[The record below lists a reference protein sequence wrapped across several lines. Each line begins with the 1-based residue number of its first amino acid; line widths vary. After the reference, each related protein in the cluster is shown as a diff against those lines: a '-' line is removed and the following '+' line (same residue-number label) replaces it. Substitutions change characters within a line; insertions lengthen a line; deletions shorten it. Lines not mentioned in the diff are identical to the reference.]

1 MNHYFFR
8 KEKSMKSTMLSDQAL
23 LEQYVQGNREAISQ
37 LLERHTRRV
46 RDYVRMMVKDND
58 VADDLTQEVLI
69 KVVRVIDE
77 GRYTDKGRFL
87 PWVLRIAH
95 NRVLDYFRAQKQVK
109 TVSESSAGF
118 DVFVNRSFA
127 EPSIEESIIL
137 EQRAEEIR
145 ALVEELPEE
154 QREVVKMRYY
164 EGLSFKEI
172 AEQTGVGINTALGR
186 MRYALINMR
195 QLIKKRNLVLN

>member
-1 MNHYFFR
+1 
-8 KEKSMKSTMLSDQAL
+8 MKSTMLSDQAL
-23 LEQYVQGNREAISQ
+23 LEMYQQGNREAVSQ
-37 LLERHTRRV
+37 LLERHARRV
-46 RDYVRMMVKDND
+46 RDYVRMLVKDND

-69 KVVRVIDE
+69 KVVKVLDE
-77 GRYTDKGRFL
+77 GRYTDKGRFQ
-87 PWVLRIAH
+87 PWLLRIAH

-118 DVFVNRSFA
+118 DILGNKNFA
-127 EPSIEESIIL
+127 EPSIEDRLVS
-137 EQRAEEIR
+137 EQQAKEVRQLI
-145 ALVEELPEE
+145 ELLPAE

-172 AEQTGVGINTALGR
+172 AEHTGVSINTALGR

-195 QLIKKRNLVLN
+195 QMIKDKNLAIC

>member
-1 MNHYFFR
+1 
-8 KEKSMKSTMLSDQAL
+8 MKSTMLSDQAL
-23 LEQYVQGNREAISQ
+23 LEMYQQGNREAVSQ
-37 LLERHTRRV
+37 LLERHARRV
-46 RDYVRMMVKDND
+46 RDYVRMLVKDND

-69 KVVRVIDE
+69 KVVKVLDE
-77 GRYTDKGRFL
+77 GRYTDKGRFQ
-87 PWVLRIAH
+87 PWLLRIAH

-118 DVFVNRSFA
+118 DILGSKNFA
-127 EPSIEESIIL
+127 EPSIEDRLVS
-137 EQRAEEIR
+137 EQQAEEVRQLI
-145 ALVEELPEE
+145 EQLPAE

-172 AEQTGVGINTALGR
+172 AEHTGVSINTALGR

-195 QLIKKRNLVLN
+195 QMIKEKNLAIC

>member
-1 MNHYFFR
+1 MNY
-8 KEKSMKSTMLSDQAL
+8 TMLSDQAL
-23 LEQYVQGNREAISQ
+23 LALYQQGNREAVSQ
-37 LLERHTRRV
+37 LLERHARRV

-69 KVVRVIDE
+69 KVVKVLDE

-95 NRVLDYFRAQKQVK
+95 NRVLDHFRAQKQVK

-118 DVFVNRSFA
+118 DILGSKNFA
-127 EPSIEESIIL
+127 EPSIEDTLIS
-137 EQRAEEIR
+137 EQQAKEVRGLIE
-145 ALVEELPEE
+145 LLPEE

-172 AEQTGVGINTALGR
+172 AEHTGVSINTALGR

-195 QLIKKRNLVLN
+195 QLIKEKNLAIC

>member
-1 MNHYFFR
+1 
-8 KEKSMKSTMLSDQAL
+8 MLSDQAL
-23 LEQYVQGNREAISQ
+23 LEQYQQGNREAVSQ

-69 KVVRVIDE
+69 KVVKVLDE

-95 NRVLDYFRAQKQVK
+95 NRVLDYFRAQKQAK

-118 DVFVNRSFA
+118 DILGSKNFA
-127 EPSIEESIIL
+127 EPSIEDTLIS
-137 EQRAEEIR
+137 EQQAEEIR
-145 ALVEELPEE
+145 ALVEMLPEE
-154 QREVVKMRYY
+154 QREVVHMRYY

-172 AEQTGVGINTALGR
+172 AEHTGVSINTALGR

-195 QLIKKRNLVLN
+195 QMIKKRNLVLS

>member
-1 MNHYFFR
+1 
-8 KEKSMKSTMLSDQAL
+8 MKSTMLSDQTL
-23 LEQYVQGNREAISQ
+23 LEMYQQGNREAISQ

-46 RDYVRMMVKDND
+46 RDYVRMMVKDNE

-69 KVVRVIDE
+69 KVVKVLDE
-77 GRYTDKGRFL
+77 GRYADKGKFL

-109 TVSESSAGF
+109 TINESSAGF
-118 DVFVNRSFA
+118 DLLGSKNFA
-127 EPSIEESIIL
+127 EPSIEDNIIS

-172 AEQTGVGINTALGR
+172 AEHTGVSINTALGR

-195 QLIKKRNLVLN
+195 QMIKKRNLVLC

>member
-1 MNHYFFR
+1 MNY
-8 KEKSMKSTMLSDQAL
+8 KMLSDQAL
-23 LEQYVQGNREAISQ
+23 LEQYQQGNREAVSQ

-46 RDYVRMMVKDND
+46 RDYVRMMIKDND

-69 KVVRVIDE
+69 KVVKVLDE

-118 DVFVNRSFA
+118 DILGSKNFA
-127 EPSIEESIIL
+127 EPSIEDRLVSEQQAEEVRGLIEL
-137 EQRAEEIR
+137 LPKEQRT
-145 ALVEELPEE
+145 
-154 QREVVKMRYY
+154 VVKMRYY
-164 EGLSFKEI
+164 DGLSFKEI
-172 AEQTGVGINTALGR
+172 AEHTGVSINTALGR

-195 QLIKKRNLVLN
+195 QLIKEKNLALC

>member
-1 MNHYFFR
+1 MNHFFR
-8 KEKSMKSTMLSDQAL
+8 KEKSMKTTMLSDQAL
-23 LEQYVQGNREAISQ
+23 LEQYQQGNREAVSQ

-69 KVVRVIDE
+69 KVVKVLDE

-95 NRVLDYFRAQKQVK
+95 NRVLDYFRAQKQAK

-118 DVFVNRSFA
+118 DILGSKNFA
-127 EPSIEESIIL
+127 EPSIEDTLIS
-137 EQRAEEIR
+137 EQQAEEIR
-145 ALVEELPEE
+145 ALVEMLPEM
-154 QREVVKMRYY
+154 QREVVHMRYY
-164 EGLSFKEI
+164 AGLSFKEI
-172 AEQTGVGINTALGR
+172 AEHTGVSINTALGR

-195 QLIKKRNLVLN
+195 QMIKKRNLVLS

>member
-1 MNHYFFR
+1 
-8 KEKSMKSTMLSDQAL
+8 MKSTMLSDQAL
-23 LEQYVQGNREAISQ
+23 LEMYQQGNREAVSQ

-46 RDYVRMMVKDND
+46 RDYVRMMVHNDD

-69 KVVRVIDE
+69 KVVKVLDE

-118 DVFVNRSFA
+118 DILGSKNFA
-127 EPSIEESIIL
+127 EPSIEDNIIS

-172 AEQTGVGINTALGR
+172 AEHTGVSINTALGR

-195 QLIKKRNLVLN
+195 QMIKKRNLVLC

>member
-1 MNHYFFR
+1 MNN
-8 KEKSMKSTMLSDQAL
+8 KMLSDQAL
-23 LEQYVQGNREAISQ
+23 LELYQQGNREAVSQ

-46 RDYVRMMVKDND
+46 RDYVRIMVKDND

-69 KVVRVIDE
+69 KVVKVLDE

-95 NRVLDYFRAQKQVK
+95 NRVLDYFRAQKSTK

-118 DVFVNRSFA
+118 DILGSKNFA
-127 EPSIEESIIL
+127 EPSIEDRLVS
-137 EQRAEEIR
+137 EQQAEEVRGLIE
-145 ALVEELPEE
+145 LLPEE
-154 QREVVKMRYY
+154 QRTVVKMRYY

-172 AEQTGVGINTALGR
+172 AEHTGVGINTALGR

-195 QLIKKRNLVLN
+195 QLIKEKNLVLC

>member
-1 MNHYFFR
+1 
-8 KEKSMKSTMLSDQAL
+8 MKSTMLSDQAL
-23 LEQYVQGNREAISQ
+23 LEMYQQGNREAVSQ

-46 RDYVRMMVKDND
+46 RDYVRMLVKNND

-69 KVVRVIDE
+69 KVVKVLDE

-95 NRVLDYFRAQKQVK
+95 NRVLDYFRAQKSVK
-109 TVSESSAGF
+109 IVSESNTGY
-118 DVFVNRSFA
+118 DILGNKNLA
-127 EPSIEESIIL
+127 EPSIEEQLVS
-137 EQRAEEIR
+137 EQQAAEVR
-145 ALVEELPEE
+145 ALIELLPEE

-172 AEQTGVGINTALGR
+172 AEHTGVSINTALGR

-195 QLIKKRNLVLN
+195 QMIKEKKLVLC

>member
-1 MNHYFFR
+1 
-8 KEKSMKSTMLSDQAL
+8 MKYAMLSDQAL
-23 LEQYVQGNREAISQ
+23 LEMYQQGNREAVSQ

-46 RDYVRMMVKDND
+46 RDYVRMMVKDSD

-69 KVVRVIDE
+69 KVVKVLDE

-95 NRVLDYFRAQKQVK
+95 NRVLDYFRAQKQDK

-118 DVFVNRSFA
+118 DILGSKNLA
-127 EPSIEESIIL
+127 EPSIEDNIIS

-154 QREVVKMRYY
+154 QREVIKMRYY

-172 AEQTGVGINTALGR
+172 AELTGVSINTALGR

-195 QLIKKRNLVLN
+195 QMIKKRNLVLC

>member
-1 MNHYFFR
+1 
-8 KEKSMKSTMLSDQAL
+8 MKSTMLSDQAL
-23 LEQYVQGNREAISQ
+23 LDLYQQGHREAVSQ

-46 RDYVRMMVKDND
+46 RDYVRMLVKDND

-69 KVVRVIDE
+69 KVVKVLDE

-95 NRVLDYFRAQKQVK
+95 NRVLDYFRANKQVK
-109 TVSESSAGF
+109 TVNESSAGF
-118 DVFVNRSFA
+118 DILGSKNLA
-127 EPSIEESIIL
+127 EPSIEDQLVS
-137 EQRAEEIR
+137 EQQAEEVR
-145 ALVEELPEE
+145 ALIELLPEE

-164 EGLSFKEI
+164 DGLSFKEI
-172 AEQTGVGINTALGR
+172 AEQTGVSINTALGR

-195 QLIKKRNLVLN
+195 QLIKEKKLVLC

>member
-1 MNHYFFR
+1 M
-8 KEKSMKSTMLSDQAL
+8 SDQAL
-23 LEQYVQGNREAISQ
+23 LELYARGNREAISQ

-46 RDYVRMMVKDND
+46 CDYVRMMVKDND

-69 KVVRVIDE
+69 KVVKVLDE

-109 TVSESSAGF
+109 TVNESSAGF
-118 DVFVNRSFA
+118 DLLGSKNFA
-127 EPSIEESIIL
+127 EPSIEDTLIS
-137 EQRAEEIR
+137 EQQAEEVRSLIDK
-145 ALVEELPEE
+145 LPEE
-154 QREVVKMRYY
+154 QRDVVRMRYY

-172 AEQTGVGINTALGR
+172 AEHTGVSINTALGR

-195 QLIKKRNLVLN
+195 QMIKEKKLVLC

>member
-1 MNHYFFR
+1 
-8 KEKSMKSTMLSDQAL
+8 MKSTMLSDNAL
-23 LEQYVQGNREAISQ
+23 LDMYQQGNREAISQ

-69 KVVRVIDE
+69 KVVKVLDE

-95 NRVLDYFRAQKQVK
+95 NRVLDYFRAQKQDK
-109 TVSESSAGF
+109 TISESNAGF
-118 DVFVNRSFA
+118 DILGSKNFA
-127 EPSIEESIIL
+127 EPSIEDNIIS

-172 AEQTGVGINTALGR
+172 AELTGVSINTALGR

-195 QLIKKRNLVLN
+195 QMIKKRSLVLC

>member
-1 MNHYFFR
+1 
-8 KEKSMKSTMLSDQAL
+8 MKSTMLSDQTL
-23 LEQYVQGNREAISQ
+23 LEMYQQGNREAVSQ

-69 KVVRVIDE
+69 MVVKVLDE

-109 TVSESSAGF
+109 TVNESSAGF
-118 DVFVNRSFA
+118 DILGSKNFA

-137 EQRAEEIR
+137 DQRAEEVR
-145 ALVEELPEE
+145 ALVEELPDE

-172 AEQTGVGINTALGR
+172 AEQTGVSINTALGR

-195 QLIKKRNLVLN
+195 QMIKKRNLVLC

>member
-1 MNHYFFR
+1 
-8 KEKSMKSTMLSDQAL
+8 MKSTMLSDQAL
-23 LEQYVQGNREAISQ
+23 LEMYQQGNREAVSQ

-46 RDYVRMMVKDND
+46 RDYVRMMVQDND

-69 KVVRVIDE
+69 KVVKVLDE

-109 TVSESSAGF
+109 TVNESSAGF
-118 DVFVNRSFA
+118 DILGSKNFA
-127 EPSIEESIIL
+127 EPSIEDSIIS

-145 ALVEELPEE
+145 SLVEELPEE

-172 AEQTGVGINTALGR
+172 AEHTGVSINTALGR

-195 QLIKKRNLVLN
+195 QMIKKRNLVLC

>member
-1 MNHYFFR
+1 
-8 KEKSMKSTMLSDQAL
+8 MKSTMLSDQTL
-23 LEQYVQGNREAISQ
+23 LEMYQQGNREAVSQ

-69 KVVRVIDE
+69 KVVKVLDE

-109 TVSESSAGF
+109 TVNESSSGF
-118 DVFVNRSFA
+118 DILGSKNFA
-127 EPSIEESIIL
+127 EPSIEDKLVS
-137 EQRAEEIR
+137 EQQAEEVRMLI
-145 ALVEELPEE
+145 EKLPAE

-172 AEQTGVGINTALGR
+172 AEHTGVSINTALGR

-195 QLIKKRNLVLN
+195 QLIKEKNLVLC